1 MCDTPSILRRMEF
14 RAEQDTLAGVL
25 TIAQRATAGT
35 SSSRLALTGLH
46 LTVEG
51 NTLTAVGTDLDRRLT
66 VEAEVQGITDGQAL
80 IPARLLCDVVKALP
94 DGAIEVS
101 VGEDS
106 ALVRAGAAEF
116 SLRVQNVED
125 FPQSQEPDDL
135 ESPVTIP
142 SADLTEA
149 LEQVVMVASSDD
161 SRPILTGILLE
172 GVDQDGQLLLV
183 STDSYRLARRV
194 FDGADLGEDKKVL
207 LPAKAADDLLR
218 LLNPKDEDETVE
230 MQLAKHHAIFRV
242 GTTTL
247 MTRLIPGDFPNYR
260 GLIPEGKLPTRVT
273 LDKSL
278 MLAAVNRVRVL
289 AQDSTPLRLKITENE
304 MQLKALTQD
313 VGQAEE
319 TIPHEGIEGPNIEA
333 AFNPSYFR
341 DGLEAIHEDR
351 VILSLTDNVKPVT
364 LTGAEEASTYLYLL
378 MPVRVA

>member
-1 MCDTPSILRRMEF
+1 MEF
-14 RAEQDTLAGVL
+14 RAEQDTLAGAL
-25 TIAQRATAGT
+25 TTAQRATAGP
-35 SSSRLALTGLH
+35 SSARPALAGLH
-46 LTVEG
+46 LTLEG

-66 VEAEVQGITDGQAL
+66 VEAEVQGVTDGQAL

-94 DGAIEVS
+94 DGAIEMS
-101 VGEDS
+101 VGDDS
-106 ALVRAGAAEF
+106 SSVLVKGGAAEF
-116 SLRVQNVED
+116 SLRVQDVAD
-125 FPQSQEPDDL
+125 YPQNPEPDDL
-135 ESPVTIP
+135 ETPVTIP
-142 SADLTEA
+142 STDLTEA
-149 LEQVVMVASSDD
+149 LEQVVMAASSDD

-194 FDGADLGEDKKVL
+194 FDGADLGDDKKVL

-218 LLNPKDEDETVE
+218 LLNPKDKDETVE

-273 LDKSL
+273 LNKSL
-278 MLAAVNRVRVL
+278 MVAAVNRVRVL
-289 AQDSTPLRLKITENE
+289 AQDSSPLRVKITENE
-304 MQLKALTQD
+304 IQLKALTQD

-333 AFNPSYFR
+333 AFNPNYFR
-341 DGLEAIHEDR
+341 EGLEAIHEDL
-351 VILSLTDNVKPVT
+351 VTLSLTDNVKPVT
-364 LTGAEEASTYLYLL
+364 LTGASEDSMYLYLL